1 MLEEREEYIMY
12 IQNLYNEWIEKEENR
27 NISYGELAYIQD
39 LNDKDLKDM
48 EQELLQEL
56 EGEEF

>member
-1 MLEEREEYIMY
+1 MLEDREEYIMY